1 MPYALSHLSF
11 DIRCSAVQKSNINIS
26 PSLYSCQIP
35 LYGQLKANLPEV
47 NPVQLM
53 NLEDVTMKDEKLLER
68 ITLNSKVMTGKP
80 VIRGTRLTVD
90 FVLNLLAHGASESE
104 ILNEYKSLTIEDIQ
118 ACYLFATK
126 SLESTDFMPLLEESA

>member
-1 MPYALSHLSF
+1 
-11 DIRCSAVQKSNINIS
+11 
-26 PSLYSCQIP
+26 
-35 LYGQLKANLPEV
+35 
-47 NPVQLM
+47 
-53 NLEDVTMKDEKLLER
+53 MKDEKLLER
-68 ITLNSKVMTGKP
+68 IILDSKVMTGKP

-90 FVLNLLAHGASESE
+90 FILNLLAHGASESE

>member
-1 MPYALSHLSF
+1 
-11 DIRCSAVQKSNINIS
+11 
-26 PSLYSCQIP
+26 
-35 LYGQLKANLPEV
+35 
-47 NPVQLM
+47 
-53 NLEDVTMKDEKLLER
+53 MKDKKLLER
-68 ITLNSKVMTGKP
+68 IILDSKVMTGKP

-104 ILNEYKSLTIEDIQ
+104 ILNEYKGLTIEDIQ